1 MSPIKLI
8 VGDSKTTI
16 EGADKATIKLL
27 DERTSY
33 RLEGAHFS
41 PSFRQRRW
49 DGKVHTLRYSARY
62 GLRLYT
68 GLAPLAV
75 RWLRNHG
82 SKVEVVDARRPPSR
96 TVRLRWLA
104 DDLRL
109 RPYQKKAVQAVLDTE
124 RVVPGR
130 GMLQCAVRSGKTV
143 IAAGIIYAT
152 QARTIF
158 LVDQERQFKQT
169 VKLFRRIFGYDA
181 VGAVGSGLAEYG
193 RPIAVAMVQTLYQ
206 RRQRTEV
213 KRLLK
218 SVDLVFADECH
229 HLKNA
234 ETFKLPM
241 RQSDAYYK
249 VGLSATIYISH
260 KGDDNEKGAVWL
272 QALTGPR
279 LYSVSTRRL
288 IKLGFLVPATVR
300 MLKVNGPEVIGGDW
314 HKVQDEGIVRHET
327 RNRLAALMARRS
339 LERGRK
345 VLVIAHRLEHL
356 DLLEAQFAVQG
367 IADQVVRVDGRVPHQ
382 ERDERVRRFTSGERP
397 LLLGN
402 VFKEAVDIPQIE
414 DVIVCEGGKDRKA
427 AIQRM
432 RNLTPSD
439 GKAKRVYLFDF
450 ADLHNPILAAHSA
463 ARLKAYKAEGCFDF
477 QVVNFEKKRR
487 AKVRRR
493 RP

>member
-1 MSPIKLI
+1 VSAIKLI
-8 VGDSKTTI
+8 VGDTKTTI
-16 EGADKATIKLL
+16 QGADKATIKLL

-33 RLEGAHFS
+33 RIEGAHFS
-41 PSFRQRRW
+41 SSFKRRTW

-75 RWLRNHG
+75 RWLENHG
-82 SKVEVVDARRPPSR
+82 HTVEVIDSRRPPTR
-96 TVRLRWLA
+96 TARLRWLA
-104 DDLRL
+104 DDLQL
-109 RPYQKKAVQAVLDTE
+109 YPHQAKAVKALVNPS
-124 RVVPGR
+124 RAVPGR
-130 GMLQCAVRSGKTV
+130 GMLQSAVRSGKTV
-143 IAAGIIYAT
+143 IAAGVIYTT

-181 VGAVGSGLAEYG
+181 VGGVGSGLSEYG
-193 RPIAVAMVQTLYQ
+193 HPITVAMVQTLYQ
-206 RRQRTEV
+206 RRKWAEI
-213 KRLLK
+213 KRLLR

-241 RQSDAYYK
+241 RNSDAYYK
-249 VGLSATIYISH
+249 FGLSATIYISH

-279 LYSVSTRRL
+279 LHSVSTRKL
-288 IKLGFLVPATVR
+288 IELGFLVPATVR
-300 MLKVNGPEVIGGDW
+300 MLKVNGPEVVSGDW
-314 HKVQDEGIVRHET
+314 HKVQDDGIVRHET
-327 RNRLAALMARRS
+327 RNRLAALMARRR
-339 LERGRK
+339 LACGRR

-356 DLLEAQFAVQG
+356 DILETQFAIQG
-367 IADQVVRVDGRVPHQ
+367 IADQVVRVDGRVPSE
-382 ERDERVRRFTSGERP
+382 ERDERVRRFVSGERP

-402 VFKEAVDIPQIE
+402 VFREAVDIPAIE

-439 GKAKRVYLFDF
+439 GKAKRVYLYDF

-477 QVVNFEKKRR
+477 QVVDFEKKRR
-487 AKVRRR
+487 ANARRR